1 MHSNSLY
8 VSTQGDVKQEKLLG
22 TKGIQVKLTND
33 TIDKVQ
39 PNTPQTPVHEQVYQK
54 LRAQILFG
62 EMAPGQAVTIQGLTG
77 SLSAGMTP
85 VREAIRRLISDGAL
99 TFQGNRRV
107 SVPILTLTDV
117 DELNFARKSIE
128 SELSRR
134 AAVRIGPQGIA
145 ELTRLDA
152 ALDAAIAAGDVARYL
167 SWNYQFHAALY
178 AWANA
183 PILAEL
189 ADRLWLRF
197 GPSLRVVCGR
207 MGTQNLPDWHKDI
220 LDALRAN
227 DPTAAANAMDRDIE
241 QGIQQ
246 VAAVL
251 REHSD
256 SC

>member
-1 MHSNSLY
+1 MNLMKDS
-8 VSTQGDVKQEKLLG
+8 VG
-22 TKGIQVKLTND
+22 
-33 TIDKVQ
+33 KVL
-39 PNTPQTPVHEQVYQK
+39 PNTSQTPVHEQVYQK

-77 SLSAGMTP
+77 SLAAGVTP

-107 SVPILTLTDV
+107 SVPVLTVADV
-117 DELNFARKSIE
+117 EELNFARKSIE
-128 SELSRR
+128 CELSSR
-134 AAVRIGPQGIA
+134 AARRIQPEAIA
-145 ELTRLDA
+145 ELARIDS
-152 ALDAAIAAGDVARYL
+152 ALDAAIATGDVAGYL
-167 SWNYQFHAALY
+167 SWNYQFHTALY
-178 AWANA
+178 AQANA

-227 DPTAAANAMDRDIE
+227 DPQAAAKAMERDVE
-241 QGIQQ
+241 QGIEQ

-251 REHSD
+251 AEQND
-256 SC
+256 SP